1 MIIEPWIKLNLSI
14 ENNRLH
20 FSIIN
25 SKPSSAELNGT
36 KGNIGL
42 KNVTKR
48 LELLYPG
55 THELN
60 IVSESDSYTVHL
72 SLQLH
77 EIKDHTTSKDELKPT
92 SEYAMA

>member
-1 MIIEPWIKLNLSI
+1 MS
-14 ENNRLH
+14 RTT
-20 FSIIN
+20 
-25 SKPSSAELNGT
+25 T

-60 IVSESDSYTVHL
+60 IVSEPDSYTVYL

-77 EIKDHTTSKDELKPT
+77 DIKDHQQ
-92 SEYAMA
+92 